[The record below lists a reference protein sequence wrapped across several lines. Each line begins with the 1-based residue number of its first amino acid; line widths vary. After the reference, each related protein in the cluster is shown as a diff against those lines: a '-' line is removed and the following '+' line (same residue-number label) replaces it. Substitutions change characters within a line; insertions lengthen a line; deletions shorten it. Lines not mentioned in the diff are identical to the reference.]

1 MLFFGGSIS
10 GRRGYR
16 RGCVITL
23 LAAMV
28 ALAIPAQALNWL
40 GTQNRDWSNGSNWQG
55 GSVPGV
61 GDHAYIYLTPND
73 PEITSGSNICR
84 NVYLP
89 AGWQGGGSVTLTIDG
104 GALNAA
110 YLYCG
115 SSSTAHTGN
124 LLVRDGTVTLSG
136 NLEAGLSSAGGDF
149 TMTGGTLSCSTL
161 KIGADSNTVGTAYL
175 YGGEAV
181 CSRLMIGELGLLD
194 IGAGQLT
201 ITDSSARMAVRLL
214 IDQGKITAYGGAGRI
229 VFGSLGTDLV
239 LTAERFNELAKL
251 PSPADLATQVAS
263 GSSTQ
268 LSWTAGTGAVSHN
281 IYFSTNANEIIH
293 SNTAFIVNQTGT
305 LFDTPVLD
313 ANTVYY
319 WRVDEVTGS
328 TTNRGDIWSFRTD
341 NPGVNRPT
349 IGVIRWDMYS
359 GMAATQAQEL
369 GYLPGDYGFLA
380 PAKWN
385 WRAPF
390 FCRYTNDVPWI
401 DHAANGAVGPLWFN
415 SEQEF
420 LLTQEATEQEIAF
433 AGTAGAKLDYWIFGT
448 APASAGGNGWGLY
461 WNLDAFLESERKLEI
476 NYALMYRLDSVDDWA
491 EFNLAV
497 EELVWHAKQPNYQT
511 VIGDRPIIY
520 FISYKDLSVNLGDP
534 SDGSTVASLAAA
546 VQTIRDAFTA
556 DGLPNPYLV
565 ASAVPAHARNES
577 NWIDGGGFDAGNDYR
592 GAYGG
597 VAPPGTPFADMPD
610 NIEPY
615 WDLNAS
621 SLSVALV
628 PAAPCGANSEPRTEK
643 GTGGDWHYQEPEPG
657 DLTALMKRVMD
668 YIVENPVECEANT
681 FSMYSWNEHSEG
693 GFLCPL
699 MNTNGNYDLPDTRRL
714 DEVGTA
720 VNTYEPPK
728 QTALVFVREDGAVYR
743 SAIGGFNPVFAF
755 DLTAGT
761 NAVVSAA
768 ADDHF
773 VYGLLDNNDVVRADL
788 LGGYFPNVQTI
799 GTFSGAV
806 GTLTGLDVKGGAVY
820 AVDDAGR
827 VYKNFSSTPEITLS
841 GNGYVDLAA
850 QSPVAFRG
858 LYNNGGPYA
867 WTRDQDNTY
876 GNFSNNGGA
885 AAISSESGGGY
896 YVLRGDGLVYG
907 PDAQIYQGNF
917 SSNAVDITVIGSN
930 DLYVVAGSGAV
941 VRSLGGGGES
951 SFGALDA
958 GSSAF
963 VAVDQIE
970 FSVGEQLA
978 RVPNVIVILTDD
990 HGYTDLGIHGIDA
1003 NVDTPAMDT
1012 LVANGALLTDGYASA
1027 PQCSPSRA
1035 GLLTGSYQNRFGF
1048 RTNNDTPL
1056 ALDATLNAERL
1067 RDSGYA
1073 TGFVGK
1079 WHVSPS
1085 DLEYPR
1091 PDSEYEPSQRGF
1103 DDYWTGKRSPY
1114 TMNYDL
1120 SGAAVPH
1127 QVVTDARN
1135 RITVQGEA
1143 AEAFIGRHADEP
1155 FYLHLALFGPHI
1167 PRIDTND
1174 VYYTAFPELDYPNY
1188 SSDLDDVRRQGLAM
1202 IKAIDDAVDGVMQ
1215 KLRDL
1220 GIEEDTL
1227 VLFASDNGSNPKFWQ
1242 TVPGAYTLDMWTGS
1256 ENIPRRGEKGS
1267 LWEGG
1272 INVPMWAYWKGTIP
1286 AGKIIS
1292 DPVITLDFAATA
1304 LKLASGSIPPEYDGV
1319 DLLPR
1324 LRGITNS
1331 VERADPLFWDY
1342 GVDGEGE
1349 LAIRKG
1355 DWKMRRSG
1363 AGDYL
1368 FNIAN
1373 DPNELTNLVF
1383 QLPEKQ
1389 AELEADLMAWQ
1400 ATLPPEGRA
1409 FMGDAGGDLAYIAGA
1424 PAGTS
1429 VDARYL
1435 SPPQA
1440 YPSAIVSPG
1449 APVDSDGDGMSDS
1462 DELAVGRNPN
1472 HAGDMAFQF
1481 NESGEFRFHSEGDF
1495 DGWRPTSVTDPSTT
1509 NGLLVGMAP
1518 GEGKII
1524 HSALHF
1530 DGDDVPYIL
1539 VRMRSVAGS
1548 AFRFYWAHTNE
1559 NLFASS
1565 RLFYST
1571 YNSNRTET
1579 LLIPLAGD
1587 PEWGGQTITQL
1598 RINPVNVLSDF
1609 EIDYICASSGNLDG
1623 DVFTDAQEVIAGTDA
1638 AMADSLFTLVPT
1650 AAGGLQW
1657 NGKAGRS
1664 YTVWQTPQLMPAD
1677 WTVATNIG
1685 VLSSDQLIEVS
1696 LPASPTSGFY
1706 RVEVA
1711 YP

>member
-1 MLFFGGSIS
+1 M
-10 GRRGYR
+10 R
-16 RGCVITL
+16 V
-23 LAAMV
+23 LAGVVFAAVFPAV
-28 ALAIPAQALNWL
+28 AANWL
-40 GTQNRDWSNGSNWQG
+40 GTQNRDWSNGGNWQG
-55 GSVPGV
+55 GSVPGS
-61 GDHAYIYLTPND
+61 GDHAYVYLTPND
-73 PEITSGSNICR
+73 PEITAGSNVCK

-89 AGWQGGGSVTLTIDG
+89 AGWQNAGSATLTIDG
-104 GALNAA
+104 GSLNAA
-110 YLYCG
+110 YIYCG

-124 LLVRDGTVTLSG
+124 LLVRGGSTELSG
-136 NLEAGLSSAGGDF
+136 NLVVGQSMVGGDF
-149 TMTGGTLSCSTL
+149 TMTGGTLFCNAL
-161 KIGADSNTVGTAYL
+161 KIATDSNTVGAAYL

-181 CSRLMIGELGLLD
+181 CSVLKVGDQGTLD
-194 IGAGQLT
+194 MGNGQLT

-229 VFGSLGTDLV
+229 VFGSVGTDLV
-239 LTAERFNELAKL
+239 LTAKQLTELAQL
-251 PSPADLATQVAS
+251 PSPSDLTTQIDS

-281 IYFSTNANEIIH
+281 LYFSTNASEIIH
-293 SNTAFIVNQTGT
+293 SNTAFVVNQTET
-305 LFDTPVLD
+305 VFDTPVLF

-328 TTNRGDIWSFRTD
+328 ATNRGDIWSFRTD

-349 IGVIRWDMYS
+349 LGVIRWDMYS
-359 GMAATQAQEL
+359 GMAATQGQEL
-369 GYLPGDYGFLA
+369 GYLPGDSGFLA
-380 PAKWN
+380 PEKWN

-401 DHAANGAVGPLWFN
+401 DHAANGAIGPLWFN

-420 LLTQEATEQEIAF
+420 SMTQEATEQEIAF
-433 AGTAGAKLDYWIFGT
+433 AGTTGAKLDYWIFGT
-448 APASAGGNGWGLY
+448 APASAGGNGWGLT
-461 WNLDAFLESERKLEI
+461 WNLDAFLESERRLEI
-476 NYALMYRLDSVDDWA
+476 NYAMMFRLDSVDDWA
-491 EFNLAV
+491 EFDLAV
-497 EELVWHAKQPNYQT
+497 DELVWHAKQPNYQT
-511 VIGDRPIIY
+511 VMGDRPIIY
-520 FISYKDLSVNLGDP
+520 LIHYKDLSVTLGDP
-534 SDGSTVASLAAA
+534 ADGSTVTNLAAA
-546 VQTIRDAFTA
+546 AQMMRDAFSVA
-556 DGLPNPYLV
+556 GLPEPYLV
-565 ASAVPAHARNES
+565 ATAVPAHSFNAG
-577 NWIDGGGFDAGNDYR
+577 NWIDGAGFDAGNDYR

-597 VAPPGTPFADMPD
+597 SPDPGTTFANMGD

-615 WDLNAS
+615 WDLTRDN
-621 SLSVALV
+621 LSAGLI
-628 PAAPCGANSEPRTEK
+628 PAAPCGANSLPRDPHGLYNYDEPV
-643 GTGGDWHYQEPEPG
+643 PG
-657 DLTALMKRVMD
+657 DLTALMNRVMD

-699 MNTNGNYDLPDTRRL
+699 MNTNGIYDLPDTRRL
-714 DEVGTA
+714 DEVGAA
-720 VNTYEPPK
+720 VNAYEPPTE
-728 QTALVFVREDGAVYR
+728 TALVFVREDGAVYR
-743 SAIGGFNPVFAF
+743 SLTTSFDPVFAF

-761 NAVVSAA
+761 NVVVSAA

-773 VYGLLDNNDVVRADL
+773 LYGLLDNNAVVRADL

-799 GTFSGAV
+799 GSFSGVV

-841 GNGYVDLAA
+841 GSGFVDFAA
-850 QSPVAFRG
+850 QSSVAFRG

-885 AAISSESGGGY
+885 AAISSESGDGY
-896 YVLRGDGLVYG
+896 YVLRDDGFVYG
-907 PDAQIYQGNF
+907 PDAKVYQGNF
-917 SSNAVDITVIGSN
+917 SSNAVDITVVGSN
-930 DLYVVAGSGAV
+930 DLYTVDDSGAV
-941 VRSLGGGGES
+941 VSSLGGGGES
-951 SFGALDA
+951 TFGTLNA
-958 GSSAF
+958 GASAF
-963 VAVDQIE
+963 VAIDRIE
-970 FSVGEQLA
+970 FDVREQLT

-990 HGYTDLGIHGIDA
+990 HGYTDLGVHGIDA

-1012 LVANGALLTDGYASA
+1012 LVANGALMTSGYASA
-1027 PQCSPSRA
+1027 PQCAPSRA
-1035 GLLTGSYQNRFGF
+1035 GLLTGQYQNRFGF
-1048 RTNNDTPL
+1048 RTNNDMPL
-1056 ALDATLNAERL
+1056 TLDATLNAERL

-1079 WHVSPS
+1079 WHVGLS
-1085 DLEYPR
+1085 DVEYPR
-1091 PDSEYEPSQRGF
+1091 PDSAYEPSQRGF
-1103 DDYWTGKRSPY
+1103 TDYWTGKRSPY
-1114 TMNYDL
+1114 TVNYDL
-1120 SGAAVPH
+1120 AGTSVSN
-1127 QVVTDARN
+1127 QVVADARN

-1155 FYLHLALFGPHI
+1155 FCLHLALFGPHI

-1227 VLFASDNGSNPKFWQ
+1227 VLFASDNGSNPKFWE
-1242 TVPGAYTLDMWTGS
+1242 TVPGTETLDSWTGS

-1272 INVPMWAYWKGTIP
+1272 INVPMWVYWKGTIP
-1286 AGKIIS
+1286 GGQVVD

-1324 LRGITNS
+1324 LSGMTGS
-1331 VERADPLFWDY
+1331 VERVEPLFWDY
-1342 GVDGEGE
+1342 GDDGEGE

-1368 FNIAN
+1368 FNLAV
-1373 DPNELTNLVF
+1373 DPNEQTNLVF
-1383 QLPEKQ
+1383 QCLEKQ
-1389 AELEADLMAWQ
+1389 AELEVDLMAWQ
-1400 ATLPPEGRA
+1400 ATLPPDGRA
-1409 FMGDAGGDLAYIAGA
+1409 FMGDAGGDMVYINGA
-1424 PAGTS
+1424 PEGTP

-1435 SPPQA
+1435 SPLQA

-1462 DELAVGRNPN
+1462 DELAVGRNPTD
-1472 HAGDMAFQF
+1472 AGDLAFEF
-1481 NESGEFRFHSEGDF
+1481 NKPGEFRFHSEGDF
-1495 DGWRPTSVTDPSTT
+1495 EGWRTISVTDPSTT

-1518 GEGKII
+1518 GEGKIV

-1539 VRMRSVAGS
+1539 VRMRSAEGA

-1571 YNSNRTET
+1571 YNSNRIET

-1587 PEWGGQTITQL
+1587 PEWDGQTITQL
-1598 RINPVNVLSDF
+1598 RVNPVNILSDF

-1623 DVFTDAQEVIAGTDA
+1623 DAFTDAQEVIAGTDA
-1638 AMADSLFTLVPT
+1638 AMAESLFTLVPT

-1685 VLSSDQLIEVS
+1685 VLSSDQLIELS